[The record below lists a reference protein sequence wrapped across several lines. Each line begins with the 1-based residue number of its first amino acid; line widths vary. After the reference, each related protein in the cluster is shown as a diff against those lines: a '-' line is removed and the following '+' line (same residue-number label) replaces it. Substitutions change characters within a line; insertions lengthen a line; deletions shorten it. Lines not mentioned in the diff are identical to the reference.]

1 MVEVNQPV
9 KSIEHVKETVS
20 ILEVNFPN
28 KITQGKVEFE
38 EKRIDEKAIKRL
50 TGKFNEVLSI
60 LNTRLKFSVH
70 EGTNT
75 IVVQILDSESGEVL
89 KEVPSTKFLELVSK
103 LGEYVGFMIDEKA

>member
-1 MVEVNQPV
+1 MVEINQPV
-9 KSIEHVKETVS
+9 KNVEVLKNMVS
-20 ILEVNFPN
+20 GLEVNFPS
-28 KITQGKVEFE
+28 KINQGKVEFE
-38 EKRIDEKAIKRL
+38 EKKVDEKAIKRL

-70 EGTNT
+70 ESTNT

-103 LGEYVGFMIDEKA
+103 LGEYVGFMIDEKV

>member
-1 MVEVNQPV
+1 MVEVNQPL
-9 KSIEHVKETVS
+9 KSIETIKGAFTN
-20 ILEVNFPN
+20 LEVNFPN
-28 KITQGKVEFE
+28 KIIQGKVEFE
-38 EKRIDEKAIKRL
+38 EKRIDENAIKRL

-60 LNTRLKFSVH
+60 LNTRLKFSIH

-89 KEVPSTKFLELVSK
+89 KEVPSTKFLELVTK